1 MESKSVNL
9 PKRCRTVANK
19 QMTLKIDTSVHKL
32 FRKLLKI
39 FTFAVF
45 GYTVALI
52 FKEFFY
58 IHDIFPKA

>member
-1 MESKSVNL
+1 
-9 PKRCRTVANK
+9 
-19 QMTLKIDTSVHKL
+19 MTLKIDTSVHKL

-58 IHDIFPKA
+58 IHDIFPKALHSLFYLRSKHVQN